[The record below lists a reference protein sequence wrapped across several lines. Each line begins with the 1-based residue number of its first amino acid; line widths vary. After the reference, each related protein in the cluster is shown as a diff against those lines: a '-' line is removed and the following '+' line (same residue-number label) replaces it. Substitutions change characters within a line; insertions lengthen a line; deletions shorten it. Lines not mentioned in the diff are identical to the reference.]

1 VLFHDDFDM
10 LEAEGA
16 FDSGPSLKVPS
27 VVTLCGKCTRALT
40 SPCDAGP
47 GSLLDMLGGSG
58 ERTRKKKKGIEVKE
72 CVRTDFERNDT
83 KNRKKEKL
91 REKQKRKSVEE
102 REEGGKGKGAE
113 RAGGGGGLG
122 RWKLS
127 AREGSRERRKHGANN
142 DKGPS
147 AGSDVVGLK
156 TNVNVVLG
164 SKRP

>member
-1 VLFHDDFDM
+1 M

-72 CVRTDFERNDT
+72 GVRTGFERNDR
-83 KNRKKEKL
+83 KKRKKETR
-91 REKQKRKSVEE
+91 RENQTRKSVDE
-102 REEGGKGKGAE
+102 RKEGGRRKDAE
-113 RAGGGGGLG
+113 RAGGEGGLG
-122 RWKLS
+122 RGG
-127 AREGSRERRKHGANN
+127 AGQERKE
-142 DKGPS
+142 KEKK
-147 AGSDVVGLK
+147 AGG
-156 TNVNVVLG
+156 
-164 SKRP
+164 R

>member
-1 VLFHDDFDM
+1 M

-27 VVTLCGKCTRALT
+27 VVTLCGKCTRALN
-40 SPCDAGP
+40 SPFDAGP
-47 GSLLDMLGGSG
+47 GSLLDMLRGSG

-72 CVRTDFERNDT
+72 CVRTDFERND
-83 KNRKKEKL
+83 RKKRKREKL
-91 REKQKRKSVEE
+91 RGKQKKKSVEE
-102 REEGGKGKGAE
+102 REEGAKGKGAE

-127 AREGSRERRKHGANN
+127 AGEGSRERRKDGANI

-156 TNVNVVLG
+156 TNFNVLLS